1 MRTKNAKNI
10 AILTILNKN
19 SKQPF
24 FFLPPT
30 TPNIPFTIIQDE
42 VIQNASKSPCPYEN
56 VYQDIY
62 NIILDHRHLL
72 VLNHGCTVLTTQ

>member
-42 VIQNASKSPCPYEN
+42 VIQNASKSPYPYVN
-56 VYQDIY
+56 VYYNIY
-62 NIILDHRHLL
+62 N
-72 VLNHGCTVLTTQ
+72 